1 MKAIITVG
9 VSASGKTTWARNF
22 AHISMPERWEVLSRD
37 DVRRS
42 MLETRHNRK
51 LAPGELWKLWKFK
64 DEKDVSAIIDSHID
78 KFADR
83 KINLIL
89 ADTNLS
95 SSHRAELRRKLI
107 GFGYEVEI
115 KDFPVTFE
123 EAIRRDAG
131 RPDGV
136 GHSVIWKQYKQWYEY
151 AGGRVYVSDET
162 KPKAIIFDVDGTL
175 AHMNGKRGPFEW
187 DKVHLD
193 DLREE
198 IAVMYKGFHAAGYF
212 MIVVSGRDGACRDL
226 TRKWLNDNNLNFDQL
241 FMRNPGDMRKD
252 NIVKEEIFFGEIA
265 DKYNVKMV
273 VDDRPQV
280 VRQWQLMGLPVAAV
294 ANQYEEF

>member
-9 VSASGKTTWARNF
+9 VSASGKTTWAQNF
-22 AHISMPERWEVLSRD
+22 AHVESSKHWEVLSRD

-42 MLETRHNRK
+42 MLETRHSRK
-51 LAPGELWKLWKFK
+51 LGHGELWKMWKWK
-64 DEKDVSAIIDSHID
+64 DEGDVSAIIDSHIAE
-78 KFADR
+78 FAAR

-95 SSHRAELRRKLI
+95 FNYRNILINKLVSL
-107 GFGYEVEI
+107 GYEVEC

-123 EAIRRDAG
+123 EACKRDAG

-151 AGGRVYVSDET
+151 TGGRVYVPDTS
-162 KPKAIIFDVDGTL
+162 KPKAVIFDVDGTL

-193 DLREE
+193 DVREE
-198 IAVMYKGFHAAGYF
+198 VSVMLRGFYGAGYNI
-212 MIVVSGRDGACRDL
+212 IVVSGRDGVCRDL
-226 TRKWLNDNNLNFDQL
+226 TSKWLHDNTIPFDRL
-241 FMRNPGDMRKD
+241 FMRTAGDMRKD
-252 NIVKEEIFFGEIA
+252 NIVKEEIFFNEIA

-273 VDDRPQV
+273 VDDRMQV
-280 VRQWQLMGLPVAAV
+280 CRQWMLMGIPLTCVGDP
-294 ANQYEEF
+294 YIEF